1 MDPPLFLGNKSLA
14 ISAVVIRETIRNYL
28 IMEIKS
34 ITEILFCLFAC
45 ENIRLRI
52 KYSDV
57 ETQLVCSFITLVQ
70 NIVTNETA

>member
-1 MDPPLFLGNKSLA
+1 
-14 ISAVVIRETIRNYL
+14 
-28 IMEIKS
+28 MEIKS

-70 NIVTNETA
+70 NIATNEAA